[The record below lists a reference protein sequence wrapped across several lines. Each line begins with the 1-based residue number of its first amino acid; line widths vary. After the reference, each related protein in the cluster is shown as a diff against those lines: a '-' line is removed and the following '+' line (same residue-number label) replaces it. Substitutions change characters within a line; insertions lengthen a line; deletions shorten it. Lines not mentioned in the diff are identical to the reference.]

1 MKIKKIGIVGSGQIG
16 GTLGK
21 LLAKEGYE
29 IFFSSRHPETLQD
42 LVRAIGT
49 MARAGSVAEAIAFGD
64 LIILSLPLK
73 AFLELDQK
81 TKRSLKGKII
91 IDTSNPY
98 PERDGV
104 IAEEALREPGGTG
117 CFVARLLPGARII
130 RAFNTVYFKDLGKT
144 INKDGETIGI
154 PIAGDDREG
163 LQAAVELAERA
174 GLAPVIVGNLSA
186 SKRFDVGTAVYATS
200 ASARTIREKL
210 NLKRGEQKI
219 TPHLWFDKEARE
231 AAAFYTSIFRDSEI
245 VHATTLHN
253 TPSGSVDIVTIALSG
268 QQFMLISAGPLFKF
282 TPAVSFQVT
291 SRAKDEVGALWARL
305 SEGGSVLMA
314 LGAYPF
320 SEKYG
325 WLRDRY
331 GLSWQVMF
339 TAAGAIRQKITPTL
353 MFAGPQCGRAEE
365 AIEFYVS
372 VFRNAK
378 VGDIR
383 RYGRDEEPDQQGTV
397 KHAAFTLE
405 GQEFAAMD
413 SGRAHHFTFNEAVS
427 FMVSCASQ
435 EEIDYY
441 WDKLSAVPA
450 AEQCGWLKDRYGL
463 SWQVVPAVMDE
474 MLQDQ
479 DPRKTARV
487 TEAFLKMKKFDL
499 AALKRAYE
507 GG

>member
-16 GTLGK
+16 GTLGMQLGK
-21 LLAKEGYE
+21 AGYE
-29 IFFSSRHPETLQD
+29 ILYSSRHPETLHD
-42 LVRAIGT
+42 LVKATGPK
-49 MARAGSVAEAIAFGD
+49 ARAGSVAEAIAFGD
-64 LIILSLPLK
+64 VIVLSLPLK
-73 AFLELDQK
+73 AFRELDQK
-81 TKRSLKGKII
+81 TKQSLKGKIV

-98 PERDGV
+98 PERNGA
-104 IAEEALREPGGTG
+104 IAEEALKEPGGTG
-117 CFVARLLPGARII
+117 SFVARLLPGARII

-144 INKDGETIGI
+144 VNKDGETIGI

-163 LQAAVELAERA
+163 LQAAVELAEQA
-174 GLAPVIVGNLSA
+174 GLDPVVVGSLSK
-186 SKRFDVGTAVYATS
+186 SKRFDAGTAVYATS
-200 ASARTIREKL
+200 ASARKIKEIL
-210 NLKRGEQKI
+210 NLKGGKQKI
-219 TPHLWFDKEARE
+219 TPHLWFDKEAGE

-245 VHATTLHN
+245 VHTTTLHN
-253 TPSGSVDIVTIALSG
+253 TPSGSVDIVAIALSG

-282 TPAVSFQVT
+282 TPAVSFLVA

-305 SEGGSVLMA
+305 SEGGMALME

-325 WLRDRY
+325 WLQDRY

-339 TAAGAIRQKITPTL
+339 MAEREIRQKITPTL
-353 MFAGPQCGRAEE
+353 MFVGRQCGKAEE

-378 VGDIR
+378 VGDIH
-383 RYGRDEEPDQQGTV
+383 RYGRGEEPDREGTV

-413 SGRAHHFTFNEAVS
+413 SAHEHDFTFNEAIS
-427 FMVSCASQ
+427 FMVSCESQ

-441 WDKLSAVPA
+441 WVRLSAVPE

-463 SWQVVPAVMDE
+463 SWQIVPTVMDE
-474 MLQDQ
+474 MMRDK
-479 DPRKTARV
+479 DPRKIARV
-487 TEAFLKMKKFDL
+487 TEAFLKMKKFDI
-499 AALKRAYE
+499 AALKRAYRE
-507 GG
+507 G